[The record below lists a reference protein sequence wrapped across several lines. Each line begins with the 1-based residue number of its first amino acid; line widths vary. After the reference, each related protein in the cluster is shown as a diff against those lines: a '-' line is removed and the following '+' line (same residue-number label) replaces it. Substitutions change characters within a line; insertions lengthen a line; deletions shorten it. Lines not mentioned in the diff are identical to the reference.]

1 MFVSIK
7 GYLICIYYAS
17 KLKPKGV
24 VFLFLFF
31 VIATDQNHSQ
41 DLLQVVEHLGSL
53 EEQEQRSSAGGA
65 GRAELE
71 EETLVLKNGGDS
83 LHNQPIDSK
92 AHRAEVRADW
102 VGAVFFQ
109 ILPRRCLLTSLC
121 VSWQEEHSLL
131 QLEEA
136 IEALDA
142 NLELKNR
149 SIQDRQKVLLTSD
162 TSLSQLQ
169 SLEPVQLSDMVRKLE
184 GLPPPEVPRLL
195 ARYFNRVRAQCTYR
209 PTNMGAHPNVSLPST

>member
-1 MFVSIK
+1 MGGCCV
-7 GYLICIYYAS
+7 LPDPTQA
-17 KLKPKGV
+17 
-24 VFLFLFF
+24 LF
-31 VIATDQNHSQ
+31 
-41 DLLQVVEHLGSL
+41 
-53 EEQEQRSSAGGA
+53 
-65 GRAELE
+65 
-71 EETLVLKNGGDS
+71 
-83 LHNQPIDSK
+83 
-92 AHRAEVRADW
+92 
-102 VGAVFFQ
+102 
-109 ILPRRCLLTSLC
+109 LTSLC
-121 VSWQEEHSLL
+121 ISWQEEHSLL

-195 ARYFNRVRAQCTYR
+195 ARYFNRVRAQGMHGR
-209 PTNMGAHPNVSLPST
+209 TNMGAQSNVSHPST

>member
-1 MFVSIK
+1 M
-7 GYLICIYYAS
+7 
-17 KLKPKGV
+17 
-24 VFLFLFF
+24 
-31 VIATDQNHSQ
+31 
-41 DLLQVVEHLGSL
+41 
-53 EEQEQRSSAGGA
+53 
-65 GRAELE
+65 
-71 EETLVLKNGGDS
+71 
-83 LHNQPIDSK
+83 
-92 AHRAEVRADW
+92 
-102 VGAVFFQ
+102 GAVFFQ
-109 ILPRRCLLTSLC
+109 VLPRRCLLTSLC

-169 SLEPVQLSDMVRKLE
+169 SLEPVQLFDMVRKLE

-195 ARYFNRVRAQCTYR
+195 ARYFNRVRAQCAYR
-209 PTNMGAHPNVSLPST
+209 RTNMGAHPNVSLPST